1 MGNISQKDIELIESH
16 LKDSDTPFEQKIRNE
31 YNFLKNY
38 KPNQINENDKKEG
51 QKIEI
56 SKGIINPIRVKKR
69 LERFAKW
76 FKMVFNSE
84 NEIFIEKKLS
94 KCKSFPDD
102 NIHKSILSP
111 KNSNKTENNVKKIK
125 TNHEESILNY
135 SLITSSP
142 NIFEL
147 ALRRY
152 YQINKLHFLQR
163 VRKGPPDSL
172 RWISWMIITN
182 IPEYRNDLLYKK
194 YLLMDVEQKSDNQIK
209 KDLNRTVNENNII
222 ELKRTKSEREEK
234 ENNLYRVLR
243 VMANIDKDCGYCQ
256 GINFITGFLLEMND
270 YNELETF
277 YMLISLFS
285 KNFDTNFNI
294 RGFYIDNFP
303 LLSCYLYIFD
313 HILEKENPE
322 FQKFITK
329 LEISHEAW
337 IGKWI
342 QTLYTICFPPYLNY
356 RVWDNI
362 LSTGLYFIISFSISL
377 INHISKDLMNLED
390 AFDFFEYIKKF
401 FTISYGD
408 GTPTGSIL
416 YKIKDNN
423 KYIILED
430 VLEQAQKL
438 HKSYCS
444 KNLFLNLQDEYT
456 LKNSISS
463 YAILYDID
471 FFSNNNSGNL
481 NYHITKNGFS
491 TSFSS
496 YLKSNSIKE
505 DEENANDECDE
516 EKDNYNFMNYNYVF
530 ETKKNLNK

>member
-1 MGNISQKDIELIESH
+1 M
-16 LKDSDTPFEQKIRNE
+16 R
-31 YNFLKNY
+31 
-38 KPNQINENDKKEG
+38 IN
-51 QKIEI
+51 
-56 SKGIINPIRVKKR
+56 
-69 LERFAKW
+69 L
-76 FKMVFNSE
+76 
-84 NEIFIEKKLS
+84 
-94 KCKSFPDD
+94 
-102 NIHKSILSP
+102 
-111 KNSNKTENNVKKIK
+111 
-125 TNHEESILNY
+125 
-135 SLITSSP
+135 
-142 NIFEL
+142 
-147 ALRRY
+147 
-152 YQINKLHFLQR
+152 
-163 VRKGPPDSL
+163 
-172 RWISWMIITN
+172 
-182 IPEYRNDLLYKK
+182 
-194 YLLMDVEQKSDNQIK
+194 
-209 KDLNRTVNENNII
+209 I

-256 GINFITGFLLEMND
+256 GINFINGFLLEMND

-303 LLSCYLYIFD
+303 LLSCYLYVFY

-342 QTLYTICFPPYLNY
+342 QTLYTVCFPPYLNY

-430 VLEQAQKL
+430 ILDHAQKL

-516 EKDNYNFMNYNYVF
+516 EKDNYNFINYNYVF